1 MLTDGTLG
9 YMQARK
15 IVDTP
20 FPFPHAQLII
30 MALVLFAF
38 FCPTI
43 MVAYITEPWLIIS
56 LNFMTTWI
64 YFGVNEVPPP
74 PPPPSPLPKSI
85 NNTSSCRCPL
95 STHVAS
101 SPENSADV

>member
-1 MLTDGTLG
+1 LIQTWIWQVLTDGTLG

-43 MVAYITEPWLIIS
+43 MVAYISEPWLMIT
-56 LNFMTTWI
+56 LNFMTVWI
-64 YFGVNEVPPP
+64 YFGVNEV
-74 PPPPSPLPKSI
+74 SFLHTLPLK
-85 NNTSSCRCPL
+85 
-95 STHVAS
+95 
-101 SPENSADV
+101 DV